1 MKASIPLCQLTL
13 AIAKAKLASGVET
26 QGQRAC
32 YRLEHFQ
39 VRECTGET
47 VALYD
52 DVRRADLFT
61 TTSET
66 TTRLLAGSWSQI
78 PLV

>member
-32 YRLEHFQ
+32 YRLEPFQ
-39 VRECTGET
+39 VRERTGEN
-47 VALYD
+47 VAVYD
-52 DVRRADLFT
+52 GVRRADLFT